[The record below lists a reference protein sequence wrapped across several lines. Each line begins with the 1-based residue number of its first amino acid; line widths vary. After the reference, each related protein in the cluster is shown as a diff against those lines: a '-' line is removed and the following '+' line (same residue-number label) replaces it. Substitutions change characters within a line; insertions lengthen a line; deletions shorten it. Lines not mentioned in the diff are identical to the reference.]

1 MMGSVARRERR
12 PLWGTLTVLFVAV
25 VGLAVWAGG
34 SAREEAIRQASGD
47 AELAAQTELTPLLQ
61 SRDMSTP
68 ITGER
73 AREVADGIDRTI
85 VSVSP
90 IDEVRIFSSLGRIL
104 YAEDTKFV
112 GTRPSYLREL
122 LFEVAG
128 GQSQHTIRQ
137 GLLQTYVP
145 IWMNPGGDVAVAELS
160 QPVGPIASAATASWI
175 RFALIAGVLA
185 LGCIAMFVVASRAP
199 ATRSAPVQLYAPA
212 APRHAPPTG
221 EPADADPPAYQQA
234 GFRELEEQ
242 RRDAERR
249 ASAVEENFHAVQTR
263 LKDALEQVKELEGRL
278 AMNETQNST
287 NGTELH
293 ELRDQL
299 RDTSE
304 RLHKAELDNNALR
317 ERMSL
322 RQQELDE
329 SRRILAEVRR
339 ETDADELRS
348 RIAAASELAGRMER
362 EIDRLEAEVRAGS
375 RSEPTRVS
383 DGIRQIDDEDLQ
395 IEEEDDLFEHPVIIR
410 NAPGHSTSHSKVW

>member
-1 MMGSVARRERR
+1 
-12 PLWGTLTVLFVAV
+12 VLFLAV
-25 VGLAVWAGG
+25 VGFSVWAGA
-34 SAREEAIRQASGD
+34 SAREDAIREASSE

-61 SRDMSTP
+61 ARDLTTP
-68 ITGER
+68 ITGDR
-73 AREVADGIDRTI
+73 AREIAAGIDRTI
-85 VSVSP
+85 VSVSS

-104 YAEDTKFV
+104 YADDPKFV

-122 LFEVAG
+122 TFEVAG
-128 GQSQHTIRQ
+128 GRSQMTIRQ

-160 QPVGPIASAATASWI
+160 QPVGPIAATATADWI
-175 RFALIAGVLA
+175 RLALIAGALA
-185 LGCIAMFVVASRAP
+185 LGGIAMMVVTSRTP

-212 APRHAPPTG
+212 IPRRAALG
-221 EPADADPPAYQQA
+221 ESADADSPLYQQA

-249 ASAVEENFHAVQTR
+249 ASAVEENFHAVQKR

-339 ETDADELRS
+339 QTDADELRS
-348 RIAAASELAGRMER
+348 RIAAAGELAERMER
-362 EIDRLEAEVRAGS
+362 QIEELEAELRAGT
-375 RSEPTRVS
+375 RSSTTRVS
-383 DGIRQIDDEDLQ
+383 EGIRDFEDADLE

-410 NAPGHSTSHSKVW
+410 NAPGHSTSHSRVW